1 MQHHS
6 VNEVLRSLS
15 PGDLE
20 FFPSIVKAIANSTG
34 ADIAFVA
41 RIDHLKG
48 MAHTLAIHSPGSDI
62 ENFSYDLVHT
72 PCADVVGDSTAS
84 NCAYYSDVQGEFPSD
99 EMLIDMSINGYF
111 GMPLLDSSDRAIGV
125 LVALFVEPV
134 EESKEIE
141 FLFNS
146 LSGLVSRELV
156 LFEANQNLTI
166 VANVFKNLD
175 EIIVVVDNNLNVISA
190 NPAYEVITGHS
201 HIDLIGMPIEK
212 SSFVKNNIS
221 LLAIAENFFQESK
234 DWTGEFRAN
243 KEDGTIISLSIKVSI
258 NRGSDGNKIGY
269 YAVVS
274 DVTHEKNAEKTIHL
288 QANYDSLTALPNRQ
302 RFNDRL
308 DQSIQTASREQ
319 KQFAVV
325 FMDIDMFKSVNDSL
339 GHNWGDVLLTEV
351 SYRLKRSVRARDT
364 ISRFGGDEFTLI
376 IDIVNGPSD
385 VISVLNHIIDAM
397 KEPFVLQSNELYI
410 TASLGVAFYPEDGRS
425 REELIS
431 HADQAMYS
439 AKHNGRDQYK
449 FFTQDMQL
457 QVEKKLELKNAL
469 KTALMQGDL
478 EVYFQPIVNI
488 KNTNRIKLEVLAR
501 WNHKGEW
508 IPPDYFIQIA
518 EEFNLISDLDD
529 QILRKSCF
537 VIKQLSMNGLRDV
550 NVCINR
556 SPKELIVNANP
567 AKRWAEII
575 LEHGLDVK
583 NFDIEVTENVL
594 ASETTGQFEVI
605 KDLAQAG
612 FKISIDDFGTGY
624 CSLAY
629 LNKFP
634 IDTIKIDKCF
644 ISELG
649 KDENQTAIVRA
660 IVALARAMNKEIVA
674 EGIEYEYQQQALEAL
689 GCEQFQGFLHSRPLP
704 ADELLCFYQNLQQSS

>member
-41 RIDHLKG
+41 RIDHLNAV
-48 MAHTLAIHSPGSDI
+48 AHTLAVHSPNSEV
-62 ENFSYDLVHT
+62 ENFSYDLKDT
-72 PCADVVGDSTAS
+72 PCADVVGDSAAPS
-84 NCAYYSDVQGEFPSD
+84 CAYHSDVQGEFPAD

-111 GMPLLDSSDRAIGV
+111 GMPLLDSSGKALGI
-125 LVALFVEPV
+125 LVALFVESV
-134 EESKEIE
+134 EKTKDIE

-156 LFEANQNLTI
+156 LFDANQNLTI
-166 VANVFKNLD
+166 VDNVFKNLG
-175 EIIVVVDNNLNVISA
+175 EIIIVVDNDLNVILA

-201 HIDLIGMPIEK
+201 HVDLIGRPIEK
-212 SSFVKNNIS
+212 SSFVKNNRP
-221 LLAIAENFFQESK
+221 LLAMAETFFKENK
-234 DWTGEFRAN
+234 NWDGEFRAN
-243 KEDGTIISLSIKVSI
+243 KKDGTIISLQIKVSV
-258 NRGSDGNKIGY
+258 NRGSDGSKIGF

-274 DVTHEKNAEKTIHL
+274 DVTHKKNAEKTIHL

-308 DQSIQTASREQ
+308 DQSIRTASREH

-351 SYRLKRSVRARDT
+351 SYRLKRSVRTRDT

-385 VISVLNHIIDAM
+385 VISVLNHIVDAM
-397 KEPFVLQSNELYI
+397 KEPFILQSNELYI

-425 REELIS
+425 REVLIS

-469 KTALMQGDL
+469 KTALLQDDL
-478 EVYFQPIVNI
+478 EVHFQPIVNV
-488 KNTNRIKLEVLAR
+488 NNNDEIKLEVLAR

-508 IPPDYFIQIA
+508 ISPDYFIQIA

-529 QILRKSCF
+529 QILRKSCA
-537 VIKQLSMNGLRDV
+537 VIKQLGVNGLHDI

-567 AKRWAEII
+567 AKRWSEII
-575 LEHGLDVK
+575 LGHGLDVK

-594 ASETTGQFEVI
+594 ASESTGQFEVI
-605 KDLAQAG
+605 KDLAEVG

-660 IVALARAMNKEIVA
+660 IVALARAMNKDIVA

-689 GCEQFQGFLHSRPLP
+689 GCEQFQGYLHSRPLP
-704 ADELLCFYQNLQQSS
+704 ADELLSFYRSFQQRT